1 MPHTVRYR
9 LANDG
14 VNPHPVPSG
23 WGFSL
28 CRPLRRSLCRR
39 LRYPVP
45 WANEQG
51 ASLLT
56 GTRIEGMAIEIP
68 TNLTPE
74 LVPFAWLLGTWEGTG
89 TMWYEGQE
97 NTPFGQIITFEQDG
111 LPFIEYR
118 AESFLLDDE
127 GQKLRPITV
136 ETGFWQID
144 RPLTDADGGF
154 GIVPKDVVPA
164 FPDAESVETLR
175 NEDDGFSLLATI
187 AHPGGISENYVG
199 MVKGPVIRM
208 QTGNL
213 LRDDISHD
221 YAGSVRLWGLVNG
234 NLMWDWEV
242 ADAEGK
248 LHKHASA
255 ELRKTSSMTGDSL
268 GTSMFGS
275 LDGEEPTGEPG
286 SEPTA

>member
-1 MPHTVRYR
+1 
-9 LANDG
+9 
-14 VNPHPVPSG
+14 
-23 WGFSL
+23 
-28 CRPLRRSLCRR
+28 
-39 LRYPVP
+39 
-45 WANEQG
+45 
-51 ASLLT
+51 
-56 GTRIEGMAIEIP
+56 MAIEIP
-68 TNLTPE
+68 SNLTPE

-127 GQKLRPITV
+127 GKKLRPITV

-164 FPDAESVETLR
+164 FADAESVETLR

-199 MVKGPVIRM
+199 MVKGPVVRM

-213 LRDDISHD
+213 LRDEISHE

-234 NLMWDWEV
+234 NLMWDWEI

-248 LHKHASA
+248 LHITVGAQQDEAAAVACLNEVVAGELREFYVEGAAVVGGVSGCLWGGAVGHSSSLNGACGLTLFVSGGA
-255 ELRKTSSMTGDSL
+255 ELGWA
-268 GTSMFGS
+268 GAVEG
-275 LDGEEPTGEPG
+275 GVCEEIHVYCELKL
-286 SEPTA
+286 

>member
-1 MPHTVRYR
+1 
-9 LANDG
+9 
-14 VNPHPVPSG
+14 
-23 WGFSL
+23 
-28 CRPLRRSLCRR
+28 
-39 LRYPVP
+39 
-45 WANEQG
+45 
-51 ASLLT
+51 
-56 GTRIEGMAIEIP
+56 MAIEIP

-97 NTPFGQIITFEQDG
+97 NTPFGQII
-111 LPFIEYR
+111 
-118 AESFLLDDE
+118 DE

-164 FPDAESVETLR
+164 FPNAESVETLR

>member
-1 MPHTVRYR
+1 
-9 LANDG
+9 
-14 VNPHPVPSG
+14 
-23 WGFSL
+23 
-28 CRPLRRSLCRR
+28 
-39 LRYPVP
+39 
-45 WANEQG
+45 
-51 ASLLT
+51 
-56 GTRIEGMAIEIP
+56 MAIEIP

-164 FPDAESVETLR
+164 FADAASVETLR
-175 NEDDGFSLLATI
+175 NADDGFSLLATI

-242 ADAEGK
+242 AE
-248 LHKHASA
+248 
-255 ELRKTSSMTGDSL
+255 R
-268 GTSMFGS
+268 
-275 LDGEEPTGEPG
+275 
-286 SEPTA
+286 

>member
-1 MPHTVRYR
+1 M
-9 LANDG
+9 
-14 VNPHPVPSG
+14 
-23 WGFSL
+23 
-28 CRPLRRSLCRR
+28 
-39 LRYPVP
+39 
-45 WANEQG
+45 
-51 ASLLT
+51 
-56 GTRIEGMAIEIP
+56 EGMAIEIP

-144 RPLTDADGGF
+144 RPLTDTDGGF

-164 FPDAESVETLR
+164 FADAASVETLR
-175 NEDDGFSLLATI
+175 NADDGFSLLATI

-213 LRDDISHD
+213 LRDDISHE
-221 YAGSVRLWGLVNG
+221 YAGSVRPVGPG
-234 NLMWDWEV
+234 QRQPSCGTGRSP
-242 ADAEGK
+242 DAEGK

>member
-1 MPHTVRYR
+1 
-9 LANDG
+9 
-14 VNPHPVPSG
+14 
-23 WGFSL
+23 
-28 CRPLRRSLCRR
+28 
-39 LRYPVP
+39 
-45 WANEQG
+45 
-51 ASLLT
+51 
-56 GTRIEGMAIEIP
+56 MAIEIP

-164 FPDAESVETLR
+164 FADAASVETLR
-175 NEDDGFSLLATI
+175 NADDGFSLLATI

-213 LRDDISHD
+213 LRDDISH
-221 YAGSVRLWGLVNG
+221 ATPAPCACGVWSTATSCGTGRSQTPRASCTSTPPLSCVRP
-234 NLMWDWEV
+234 
-242 ADAEGK
+242 
-248 LHKHASA
+248 
-255 ELRKTSSMTGDSL
+255 RR
-268 GTSMFGS
+268 
-275 LDGEEPTGEPG
+275 
-286 SEPTA
+286 

>member
-1 MPHTVRYR
+1 MPPT
-9 LANDG
+9 A
-14 VNPHPVPSG
+14 PVTLNG
-23 WGFSL
+23 W
-28 CRPLRRSLCRR
+28 RN
-39 LRYPVP
+39 PVP

-51 ASLLT
+51 AVLLT
-56 GTRIEGMAIEIP
+56 GTKIGGMAIEIP

-97 NTPFGQIITFEQDG
+97 NTPFGQLITFEQDG

-127 GQKLRPITV
+127 GQKLCPITV

>member
-1 MPHTVRYR
+1 M
-9 LANDG
+9 
-14 VNPHPVPSG
+14 
-23 WGFSL
+23 
-28 CRPLRRSLCRR
+28 
-39 LRYPVP
+39 
-45 WANEQG
+45 G
-51 ASLLT
+51 ACHDP
-56 GTRIEGMAIEIP
+56 GTKMVGMAIEIP

-74 LVPFAWLLGTWEGTG
+74 LVPLSWLLGTWEGTG

-97 NTPFGQIITFEQDG
+97 NTPFGQIITFEQEG

-127 GQKLRPITV
+127 GQKPRPITV

-154 GIVPKDVVPA
+154 GIVPKDIVPA
-164 FPDAESVETLR
+164 FADAASVETLR
-175 NEDDGFSLLATI
+175 NADDGFSLLATI

-213 LRDDISHD
+213 LRDEISHE

-234 NLMWDWEV
+234 NLMWDWEI
-242 ADAEGK
+242 ADTEGK

-255 ELRKTSSMTGDSL
+255 ELRKTSSMTGASL
-268 GTSMFGS
+268 GTSMFGP
-275 LDGEEPTGEPG
+275 LGGGEPTGEPG
-286 SEPTA
+286 AE

>member
-1 MPHTVRYR
+1 
-9 LANDG
+9 
-14 VNPHPVPSG
+14 
-23 WGFSL
+23 
-28 CRPLRRSLCRR
+28 
-39 LRYPVP
+39 
-45 WANEQG
+45 
-51 ASLLT
+51 
-56 GTRIEGMAIEIP
+56 MAIEIP
-68 TNLTPE
+68 SHLTPE

-127 GQKLRPITV
+127 GKKLRPITV

-164 FPDAESVETLR
+164 FADAESVETLR

-199 MVKGPVIRM
+199 MVKGPVVRM

-213 LRDDISHD
+213 LRDEISHE

-234 NLMWDWEV
+234 NLMWDWEI

-275 LDGEEPTGEPG
+275 LDSEEPTGEP
-286 SEPTA
+286 SDKPAAE